1 MGGMKRTPRLCAA
14 LVAALS
20 AGAALAGVE
29 DTVWNA
35 QKERAK
41 ALKPAN
47 AKRLRWAGATG
58 DVAFFAV
65 PAMSDLMRL
74 DDTWPDDGALG
85 GTVRCVVAQDEFES
99 CSFELFAFRDLDGV
113 ELSVDLGLPSDLRV
127 VKVWFQNGNGWTSY
141 FDDVGLKLVPEL
153 LLHDENLIR
162 VTKEKGGPANHAR
175 VRRDGKDTWVWISSP
190 KEMNPK
196 EEPWQYDPGFADADR
211 LLPVTL
217 WKDSFKQFFLTVHP
231 PKDCAPGV
239 YKGSV
244 SVRRKGTELA
254 RIPLA
259 VRVLPFSLPLPKGYQ
274 ERDKAYLHSCM
285 ATMPSLDR
293 LAKKCGGDEERAKAC
308 FRAWLQSLYDHSVFH
323 APWIGPSNEW
333 CVPMLREIGF
343 PLDVVFGSSM
353 VPWFALNFG
362 GRMSYKHL
370 RSAQDSAKKCAA
382 FYARVLPGSKI
393 LCSHGDE
400 QGAAFVTTH
409 RELFREYERNGI
421 AMGCA
426 GHAALLYKG
435 GYAYGFQPMAGSP
448 DEAYDKSRPW
458 REVGTYPI
466 GFYAMQHTGS
476 ENPQF
481 TRRQHGLLGWLNG
494 MTMAYNYEF
503 AVGSFNDR
511 ANVLYRPMVVTYAN
525 GQGLMETIQYAGFR
539 EACDDIRYASYLLDL
554 AERAAASDDV
564 DVRLLGRKARLY
576 LATLP
581 GETMDLDA
589 VRLEIVEKIL
599 ALRAALGDDPAP
611 AVAATKEGGTK

>member
-1 MGGMKRTPRLCAA
+1 
-14 LVAALS
+14 
-20 AGAALAGVE
+20 
-29 DTVWNA
+29 
-35 QKERAK
+35 
-41 ALKPAN
+41 
-47 AKRLRWAGATG
+47 
-58 DVAFFAV
+58 
-65 PAMSDLMRL
+65 
-74 DDTWPDDGALG
+74 
-85 GTVRCVVAQDEFES
+85 
-99 CSFELFAFRDLDGV
+99 
-113 ELSVDLGLPSDLRV
+113 

-153 LLHDENLIR
+153 LLHDEGLIR

-175 VRRDGKDTWVWISSP
+175 VRKDGKDTWVWISSP

-211 LLPVTL
+211 LLPVSL

-231 PKDCAPGV
+231 PKDCKPGV

-285 ATMPSLDR
+285 GAMPNLER
-293 LAKKCGGDEERAKAC
+293 LVKKCGGDEERAKAC
-308 FRAWLQSLYDHSVFH
+308 FRAWLRSLYDHSVFH
-323 APWIGPSNEW
+323 APWVGPSNEW
-333 CVPMLREIGF
+333 CVPLLREIGF
-343 PLDVVFGSSM
+343 PLDVVFGSNM
-353 VPWFALNFG
+353 VPWFGLNFG

-370 RSAQDSAKKCAA
+370 RSARDSAKKCAA

-409 RELFREYERNGI
+409 RELFREYARNGI

-426 GHAALLYKG
+426 GHAPLLYKG

-458 REVGTYPI
+458 REAGTYPI

-494 MTMAYNYEF
+494 MTMAHNYEF

-511 ANVLYRPMVVTYAN
+511 ANVLYRPMVVAYAN
-525 GQGLMETIQYAGFR
+525 GRGLMETIEYAGFR

-554 AERAAASDDV
+554 ADESAASDDA

-576 LATLP
+576 LATLD
-581 GETMDLDA
+581 GETADLNT
-589 VRLEIVEKIL
+589 VRLEIVERIL
-599 ALRAALGDDPAP
+599 ALRTALGR
-611 AVAATKEGGTK
+611 EGGAK

>member
-1 MGGMKRTPRLCAA
+1 MKRTPRLCAA

-47 AKRLRWAGATG
+47 AKRLRAAGAKG

-113 ELSVDLGLPSDLRV
+113 ELSVDLDLPSDLRV

-211 LLPVTL
+211 LLPVSL
-217 WKDSFKQFFLTVHP
+217 WKNSFKQFFLTVHP
-231 PKDCAPGV
+231 PKDCKPGV

-274 ERDKAYLHSCM
+274 QRDRAYLHSCM
-285 ATMPSLDR
+285 GAMPNLER
-293 LAKKCGGDEERAKAC
+293 LVKKCGGDEERAKAC
-308 FRAWLQSLYDHSVFH
+308 FRAWLRSLYDHSVFH

-362 GRMSYKHL
+362 GRMSYKNL
-370 RSAQDSAKKCAA
+370 RSARDSAKQCAA

-511 ANVLYRPMVVTYAN
+511 ANVLYRPMVVAYAN

-554 AERAAASDDV
+554 AERAAASSDV

-581 GETMDLDA
+581 GETMDLHA

-611 AVAATKEGGTK
+611 AVASNKEGGSK

>member
-1 MGGMKRTPRLCAA
+1 MKRTPRLCAA

-35 QKERAK
+35 QKERART
-41 ALKPAN
+41 LKPAN

-113 ELSVDLGLPSDLRV
+113 ELSVDLDLPSDLRV

-211 LLPVTL
+211 LLPVSL

-231 PKDCAPGV
+231 PKDCKPGV

-244 SVRRKGTELA
+244 AVTRTGTELA

-259 VRVLPFSLPLPKGYQ
+259 VRVLPFSLPLPKGYL

-285 ATMPSLDR
+285 AAMPSLDR

-370 RSAQDSAKKCAA
+370 RSAQDSAKKCAE

-409 RELFREYERNGI
+409 RELFREYARNGI

-458 REVGTYPI
+458 REAGTYPI

>member
-1 MGGMKRTPRLCAA
+1 MRARYMLVCAMCA
-14 LVAALS
+14 IAS
-20 AGAALAGVE
+20 GAASAGVE

-41 ALKPAN
+41 TLKAEN
-47 AKRLRWAGATG
+47 AKRLRELGVKD

-65 PAMSDLMRL
+65 PALSDLMRL

-153 LLHDENLIR
+153 LLHDEDLVR
-162 VTKEKGGPANHAR
+162 VTKDGKGPANHAR
-175 VRRDGKDTWVWISSP
+175 VRKDGKDEWVWISSP

-217 WKDSFKQFFLTVHP
+217 WKNSFKQFFLTVHP
-231 PKDCAPGV
+231 PKDCKPGV
-239 YKGSV
+239 YKGAV
-244 SVRRKGTELA
+244 SVKRKGTELA

-259 VRVLPFSLPLPKGYQ
+259 VRVLPFSLPLPKGYL

-285 ATMPSLDR
+285 AAMPSLDR

-353 VPWFALNFG
+353 VPWFGLNFG

-370 RSAQDSAKKCAA
+370 RSARDSAKKCAA

-426 GHAALLYKG
+426 GHPALLYKG
-435 GYAYGFQPMAGSP
+435 GYAYGYQPMAGSP

-458 REVGTYPI
+458 REAGAYPI

-611 AVAATKEGGTK
+611 AVAATKEGGAK

>member
-1 MGGMKRTPRLCAA
+1 MDGMKRTPRLCAA

-113 ELSVDLGLPSDLRV
+113 ELSVDLDLPSDLRV

-211 LLPVTL
+211 LLPVSL

-231 PKDCAPGV
+231 PKDCKPGV

-259 VRVLPFSLPLPKGYQ
+259 VRVLPFSLPLPKGYL

-285 ATMPSLDR
+285 GAMPNLER
-293 LAKKCGGDEERAKAC
+293 LVKKCGGDEERAKAC
-308 FRAWLQSLYDHSVFH
+308 FRAWLQSLHDHSVFH

-333 CVPMLREIGF
+333 CVPLLREIGF

-353 VPWFALNFG
+353 VPWFGLNFG
-362 GRMSYKHL
+362 GRMSYKNL
-370 RSAQDSAKKCAA
+370 RSARESAKKCAA

-426 GHAALLYKG
+426 GHPALLYKG
-435 GYAYGFQPMAGSP
+435 GYAYGYQPMAGSP

-554 AERAAASDDV
+554 AERAAASGDV

-589 VRLEIVEKIL
+589 VRLEIVGKIL

-611 AVAATKEGGTK
+611 DATKEGGTK